1 MKRLGQIILM
11 SLLIFAG
18 LTVFAFAEETGIKD
32 FDFSRPDF
40 QAVVSMLS
48 MEGHGTHDVSNC
60 SVKQIY
66 YDEIA
71 EMMQKGM
78 TKDDVIAYYVDNLG
92 EQVLQAPPQKGFNL
106 TLWITPFVI
115 LLLAA
120 LLIIL
125 LMKKWKKGSMPI
137 AEDPFLSGAAE
148 TEAEIVSSM
157 IEAERKK
164 YL

>member
-1 MKRLGQIILM
+1 MKRLGQVLLS
-11 SLLIFAG
+11 SLLFLVG
-18 LTVFAFAEETGIKD
+18 FTVFAEETGMKD

-60 SVKQIY
+60 SVKKLY
-66 YDEIA
+66 YEEIA
-71 EMMQKGM
+71 DMMQKGM
-78 TKDDVIAYYVDNLG
+78 SKDEVIDYYVENLG
-92 EQVLQAPPQKGFNL
+92 EQALQAPPQKGFNL
-106 TLWITPFVI
+106 TLWLTPFII

-120 LLIIL
+120 IFIFIVL
-125 LMKKWKKGSMPI
+125 KKWRQRSQP
-137 AEDPFLSGAAE
+137 ATDDVSLSETGE
-148 TEAEIVSSM
+148 TEAEILSSM

>member
-1 MKRLGQIILM
+1 MRRLGQTILLGI
-11 SLLIFAG
+11 LLLAG
-18 LTVFAFAEETGIKD
+18 LTVFAEGTGVTD

-40 QAVVSMLS
+40 QAVVGMLS

-60 SVKQIY
+60 SVKKIY

-78 TKDDVIAYYVDNLG
+78 SKDEVIDYYVDNLG
-92 EQVLQAPPQKGFNL
+92 EQALQAPPQKGFNL
-106 TLWITPFVI
+106 TLWITPFI
-115 LLLAA
+115 LLFLAA
-120 LLIIL
+120 ILIMYVL
-125 LMKKWKKGSMPI
+125 KKWRRKNV
-137 AEDPFLSGAAE
+137 PFTEEEPSTQAGE
-148 TEAEIVSSM
+148 TEQAILSSM

>member
-1 MKRLGQIILM
+1 MKRLGQTIILGI
-11 SLLIFAG
+11 LLLAS
-18 LTVFAFAEETGIKD
+18 LTVFAEETGIKD

-60 SVKQIY
+60 SVKKIY

-78 TKDDVIAYYVDNLG
+78 SKDEVIDYYVDNLG
-92 EQVLQAPPQKGFNL
+92 EQALMAPPQKGFNL

-115 LLLAA
+115 MIIAA
-120 LLIIL
+120 MLIFIVL
-125 LMKKWKKGSMPI
+125 KKWRKRSQYI
-137 AEDPFLSGAAE
+137 TEDVPLTKTG
-148 TEAEIVSSM
+148 EIEEEILSSM

>member
-1 MKRLGQIILM
+1 MKRLGQTIILGI
-11 SLLIFAG
+11 LLLAG
-18 LTVFAFAEETGIKD
+18 LTVFAEGTGIKD

-40 QAVVSMLS
+40 QAVVGMLS

-60 SVKQIY
+60 SVKKIY

-78 TKDDVIAYYVDNLG
+78 SKDEVIDYYVDNLG
-92 EQVLQAPPQKGFNL
+92 EQALQAPPQKGFNL

-115 LLLAA
+115 LFLAA
-120 LLIIL
+120 ILITYAL
-125 LMKKWKKGSMPI
+125 KKWRKKSVPI
-137 AEDPFLSGAAE
+137 TKTEPLTQAGE
-148 TEAEIVSSM
+148 TEQAILSSM

>member
-1 MKRLGQIILM
+1 MKHFGRIF
-11 SLLIFAG
+11 LLILLSFSG
-18 LTVFAFAEETGIKD
+18 LTVFAEETGIKD
-32 FDFSRPDF
+32 FDFSRSDF

-92 EQVLQAPPQKGFNL
+92 EQALQAPPQQGFNL

-115 LLLAA
+115 LVLAA
-120 LLIIL
+120 LLIIV
-125 LMKKWKKGSMPI
+125 LMKKWKKGTMPI
-137 AEDPFLSGAAE
+137 AEDSLLSGAAE

-164 YL
+164 YM